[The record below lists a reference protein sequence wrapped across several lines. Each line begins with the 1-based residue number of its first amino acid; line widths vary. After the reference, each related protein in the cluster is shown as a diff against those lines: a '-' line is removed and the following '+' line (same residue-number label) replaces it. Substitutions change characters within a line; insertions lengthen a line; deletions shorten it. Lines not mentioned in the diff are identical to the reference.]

1 LEISA
6 PEDAGRV
13 FMNLFE
19 QSFEIS
25 ARLDQFIFVPFRV
38 SIGPEQNPFP
48 GFGLE
53 PELSDS
59 DFHPGSRFRKRRT
72 FFVKR
77 YAVSP
82 ELESEPE
89 FIVKIDRESFT
100 AVLGEYSLDL
110 LFREFR

>member
-1 LEISA
+1 
-6 PEDAGRV
+6 
-13 FMNLFE
+13 MNRFE
-19 QSFEIS
+19 QGFEIP

-53 PELSDS
+53 PELSDN
-59 DFHPGSRFRKRRT
+59 DFHPSSRFRKRRA
-72 FFVKR
+72 FFIER
-77 YAVSP
+77 YAVFP

-100 AVLGEYSLDL
+100 AELGQYSLNL